1 MVAANLLLGQVDVSE
16 AHQFVLCKRR
26 RGPVP
31 RWRLLLSSASA
42 FRRDPPHEERAA
54 RVNLF
59 GHLRLEVARSEH
71 RRLGPVVFRVDA
83 SACERQKS

>member
-16 AHQFVLCKRR
+16 ANQFVLCKRR

-42 FRRDPPHEERAA
+42 FGRDPAHEKSAA

-59 GHLRLEVARSEH
+59 SHLGLEVARGEH
-71 RRLGPVVFRVDA
+71 GRLGPVVFRVNA
-83 SACERQKS
+83 SI